1 MDVSFEREI
10 SGNIKPYWGFY
21 KSSNQIIGYK
31 EETTISFNTIT
42 EVFTYLSN
50 EDITSVIGNAYDI
63 TLSEETSDS
72 FQINTPDGP
81 LFAIYEDTYFNVTES
96 NIFSAVDKWRY
107 DKFDALALYGPI
119 SDWTLTDVYTM
130 KDLFKDYTDFNEDI
144 SRWNT
149 STVTTME
156 SMFQGTMFNQDIIH
170 WDVSAVTSMSYMFQ
184 GNTSF
189 NQPIGKWTTTQ
200 VTSMESMFDGATSFN
215 QSLYHW
221 NDISFVSNTE
231 IVSFKNV
238 SNMLNN
244 TPSLIYQVLTGSV
257 IQNTIYYAVDQ
268 YKTNR
273 ANYNFISNQWNNG
286 IRIWF

>member
-107 DKFDALALYGPI
+107 DRFDALALYGPI
-119 SDWTLTDVYTM
+119 SDWTLVDVYTM
-130 KDLFKDYTDFNEDI
+130 KDLF
-144 SRWNT
+144 
-149 STVTTME
+149 
-156 SMFQGTMFNQDIIH
+156 
-170 WDVSAVTSMSYMFQ
+170 
-184 GNTSF
+184 
-189 NQPIGKWTTTQ
+189 
-200 VTSMESMFDGATSFN
+200 
-215 QSLYHW
+215 
-221 NDISFVSNTE
+221 
-231 IVSFKNV
+231 
-238 SNMLNN
+238 
-244 TPSLIYQVLTGSV
+244 
-257 IQNTIYYAVDQ
+257 
-268 YKTNR
+268 
-273 ANYNFISNQWNNG
+273 
-286 IRIWF
+286 